1 MNSPVFTH
9 WLKELRAPF
18 FTASIVPVLLG
29 SAVAWSNGVPFS
41 WDLFILTLLG
51 GVLLHAGANVS
62 NDYFD
67 HRSGTDD
74 INVEFVNPFTG
85 GSRMI
90 QEGLMTPR
98 QVLIEAIVL
107 YSLAA
112 LIGVYL
118 AWVRGWAIIL
128 LGVIGI
134 VSGFFYTAPPF
145 RFVHNGLG
153 EVLIGINFG
162 VLMTLGSYYVQAG
175 SFDPEPVYVS
185 IPVALLITAVLYI
198 NQFQDYTADRAVGKN
213 HLVVRLG
220 KKNARIGYIL
230 IIGSAYIWIL
240 VTAVSRRTSPY
251 TLIALLT
258 LPIAVKA
265 IRTLL
270 VYYDRSEEL
279 MPANAGTI
287 MIHAGMGFLLTIAYL
302 LDKFL

>member
-1 MNSPVFTH
+1 MSDPVPTR

-18 FTASIVPVLLG
+18 FTASIAPVLLG
-29 SAVAWSNGVPFS
+29 AAVSWAKGFPFS
-41 WDLFILTLLG
+41 WGLFILTLLG

-74 INVEFVNPFTG
+74 INVDFVNPFTG

-90 QEGLMTPR
+90 QDGLMTPR
-98 QVLIEAIVL
+98 QVLVEAIVL
-107 YSLAA
+107 YALAA

-118 AWVRGWAIIL
+118 ITVRGWAILL
-128 LGVIGI
+128 LGVAGI

-145 RFVHNGLG
+145 RFVHNGMG
-153 EVLIGINFG
+153 EVLIGLNFG
-162 VLMTLGSYYVQAG
+162 VLMTLGAYYVQAG
-175 SFDPEPVYVS
+175 SFDPEPIMVS

-198 NQFQDYTADRAVGKN
+198 NQFQDFTADRAVGKD

-220 KKNARIGYIL
+220 KKKARIGYIL
-230 IIGSAYIWIL
+230 IIGSAYVWIL
-240 VTAVSRRTSPY
+240 VAAVSRRTSPY

-265 IRTLL
+265 VRTLL
-270 VYYDRSEEL
+270 VHYERSEEL

-287 MIHAGMGFLLTIAYL
+287 MVHASMGALLTIAYV
-302 LDKFL
+302 LDKLL